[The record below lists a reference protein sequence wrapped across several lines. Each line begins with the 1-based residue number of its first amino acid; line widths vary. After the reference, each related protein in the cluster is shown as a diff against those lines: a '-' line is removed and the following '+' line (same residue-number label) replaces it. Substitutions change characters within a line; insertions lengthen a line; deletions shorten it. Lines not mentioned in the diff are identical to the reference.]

1 MNTHENIRKLLPLVA
16 ASAPG
21 PALDAAKASSVE
33 GHVAECAECRREL
46 ELLRQY
52 ARGLQSMPQPAVPE
66 GLLQRTMARVIQE
79 RESHAERRKQSVT
92 LGLLGAFSWAMGIV
106 FWLLARAFVTGF
118 GFGAWSVISGALA
131 WTTVGAAA
139 VALRKR
145 NGSEIVRGEL
155 YE

>member
-1 MNTHENIRKLLPLVA
+1 MNTHENIRKLLLLAA
-16 ASAPG
+16 AS
-21 PALDAAKASSVE
+21 ALDAAKTSSVE
-33 GHVAECAECRREL
+33 NHVAGCADCRREL

-66 GLLQRTMARVIQE
+66 GLLQRTMARVVQE
-79 RESHAERRKQSVT
+79 REYEAVRRKQSLT

-106 FWLLARAFVTGF
+106 FWLLARVFVAGF
-118 GFGAWSVISGALA
+118 GFGAWSAVSGILA

-145 NGSEIVRGEL
+145 NGSEIIRGEL

>member
-1 MNTHENIRKLLPLVA
+1 MNTHENIRKLLPLAA
-16 ASAPG
+16 ASA
-21 PALDAAKASSVE
+21 LEAAKASSVE
-33 GHVAECAECRREL
+33 SHVAGCAECRREL

-66 GLLQRTMARVIQE
+66 SLLQRTMARVVQE
-79 RESHAERRKQSVT
+79 REHEAARRKQGLT

-106 FWLLARAFVTGF
+106 FWLLARVFIGGL
-118 GFGAWSVISGALA
+118 GFGAWSAVSGLLA

-145 NGSEIVRGEL
+145 NGSEVI
-155 YE
+155 